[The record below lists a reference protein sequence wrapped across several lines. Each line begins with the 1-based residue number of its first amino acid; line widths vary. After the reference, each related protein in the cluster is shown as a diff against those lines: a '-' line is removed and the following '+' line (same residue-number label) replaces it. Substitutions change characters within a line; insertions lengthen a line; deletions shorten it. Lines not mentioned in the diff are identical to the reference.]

1 MEKQN
6 LPKLNNISYNKD
18 ARIRLLKSK
27 PYVGTNGQGEYR
39 MWTFRDLE
47 DNETKVFFANEDAH
61 AVLQNVGEGSELILR
76 KVPIQ
81 DGSKI
86 SPKFELTVVNAV
98 SKQENGRNGKADN
111 FKEVMLKCVQDAV
124 AIANEVKEVPF
135 QTDDIRSIAAT
146 LFIGRTKM
154 GL

>member
-18 ARIRLLKSK
+18 TRIRLLKSK
-27 PYVGTNGQGEYR
+27 PYIGKNGQGEYR
-39 MWTFRDLE
+39 MWTFTDLE
-47 DNETKVFFANEDAH
+47 DNETKVFFAPEDAH

-76 KVPIQ
+76 KVPMQ

-98 SKQENGRNGKADN
+98 ARRENGHNGKSDN
-111 FKEVMLKCVQDAV
+111 FKELLSTSMRDVIEV
-124 AIANEVKEVPF
+124 VKESGIQFSNDEV
-135 QTDDIRSIAAT
+135 QKLVSTV
-146 LFIGRTKM
+146 FIQKTRDR
-154 GL
+154 

>member
-18 ARIRLLKSK
+18 TRLRLVKGK
-27 PYVGTNGQGEYR
+27 PYIGKNGQGEYR
-39 MWTFRDLE
+39 MWTFTDLE
-47 DNETKVFFANEDAH
+47 DNETKVFFAPEDSH
-61 AVLQNVGEGSELILR
+61 ALLQKLGEGSELILR
-76 KVPIQ
+76 KVPLQ

-98 SKQENGRNGKADN
+98 ARNGNGHDGKGDD
-111 FKEVMLKCVQDAV
+111 FKRLLTDTIKEVVQV
-124 AIANEVKEVPF
+124 VNESGVQFSNDSLQKLISTV
-135 QTDDIRSIAAT
+135 
-146 LFIGRTKM
+146 FIQRTKV